1 MSKLLASIVLASI
14 YFTSLSR
21 QTHSQSLSTEEQKI
35 VDYIDKHVDDA
46 NGLLERSVN
55 LDSPTQDL
63 AGVRR
68 VGDLFARELES
79 LGFTTT
85 WLDMPPAMKRAGH
98 LLAEKKGDRGK
109 RILLLGHLDTVL
121 TGEKYRRE
129 GNKAFGSGTS
139 DMKSGDV
146 VIIYALKALA
156 DTGALKDASIVV
168 MLTGDEEESGVPKET
183 RLEGMYAA
191 AKRSDIALSFDGGAS
206 TGALSTQRGQS
217 FWDIEVTAKTGH
229 SSQIFTAEMGSGA
242 IFEASR
248 IMDEFYKTLRGQKY
262 LSFNAGAIAGGT
274 KIDGETSTVSVT
286 GRGSVVP
293 SRSVM
298 WGDLRFI
305 SASQE
310 KIARQKMRDIVSRS
324 LPGTSSKITFYD
336 GIPAMSPKKGNDELF
351 KRLSAVSQ
359 DLGFGKMTPED
370 PVGGATDLAEI
381 ADLLPCLEDLGGYG
395 GGEHARGE
403 YVELDALPMQA
414 KRAAILIYRL
424 TR

>member
-191 AKRSDIALSFDGGAS
+191 AKRSDIALSFDGGAR

>member
-1 MSKLLASIVLASI
+1 MNKLLASIVLASI
-14 YFTSLSR
+14 YFTTLSR

-229 SSQIFTAEMGSGA
+229 SSQIFTDEMGSGA